1 MADASPQDP
10 FVQRALVEIEG
21 WAGTLG
27 SEVVVES
34 VGAAIRRVKLHGP
47 DSPQVLFLRLTP
59 TATYLEPYF
68 NEPTNDEVA
77 ALKAGFSDAE
87 DVIFPYL
94 RGGRGRGALLRLR
107 NASDLV
113 TLKAVL
119 SQRCSSQ

>member
-87 DVIFPYL
+87 GSRPRPGSLQSGQLQAPSI
-94 RGGRGRGALLRLR
+94 GSTGRPR
-107 NASDLV
+107 
-113 TLKAVL
+113 
-119 SQRCSSQ
+119 